1 MCVCEKVSYMFVNV
15 ELLKALVVGLWLCLV
30 VVVVMMVVSTAVTIL
45 WLFCQRM
52 VQDFEV
58 EEMQSL
64 VVGRVA
70 VCVCL

>member
-1 MCVCEKVSYMFVNV
+1 MFVNV